1 MLVNNAWIMYV
12 CFSSY
17 ADKEQLGVDSK
28 HPQLCICTM
37 LYVNI
42 L

>member
-1 MLVNNAWIMYV
+1 MYLG
-12 CFSSY
+12 FASY
-17 ADKEQLGVDSK
+17 ADKEQLGDGSE
-28 HPQLCICTM
+28 HPQLRICTM